1 MKKKE
6 YKNLKKYEMIYYKGF
21 SSLPFY
27 VVDKLKGNKIKATI
41 KNGGIVVELSY
52 KDFERG
58 TKYNVEIKK

>member
-41 KNGGIVVELSY
+41 KNGGIVLELSY